1 MAGGKGMVKQTSFFL
16 CKQRNTRVNGI
27 SCTSIAFFDHFEV
40 SLTYRMRKAFG
51 LESILH
57 RDTGS
62 LERELVN
69 DEKDA
74 LELQRTIIAFSS
86 NQNISSAQDIRDAK
100 ATKVNRK
107 TSSINVK
114 RTKP

>member
-1 MAGGKGMVKQTSFFL
+1 M
-16 CKQRNTRVNGI
+16 NGI

-62 LERELVN
+62 FERELVN